1 MTQRNNPHESTISAA
16 KTALSQIT
24 AHGLP
29 ADPKSYELWYRF
41 AAEENGSLSAEVKS
55 RLKQSGML
63 TRKDIDEIFSAHIAP
78 PDSGE
83 KVDQLGSRIAEEIEQ
98 VMTMIGAAEGSALSY
113 SANLTD
119 ASERLGTARDR
130 EGVRTVVESLV
141 LSTKE
146 METNNLKLQEQL
158 QTMWEEVGKL
168 RRELDTIRNESL
180 TDTLTTLGNRKFFN
194 ASLERAIRE
203 CHAAR
208 QPLALMMADVDHFK
222 RINDTFGHVV
232 GDRVLR
238 FVASTIKESVG
249 SPAIAAR
256 YGGEE
261 FAIILPRTTLAA
273 AIELAERLRLAVM
286 RAELVKQSTG
296 EKHSRVTISIGAAE
310 LEARTS
316 PQALIEAADVCLYA
330 AKRSGRNCVVG
341 EKDERLLSAVAG

>member
-1 MTQRNNPHESTISAA
+1 MTQRNNPHQSTISTAQAA
-16 KTALSQIT
+16 LGQIT

-29 ADPKSYELWYRF
+29 ADPKSYELWYRL
-41 AAEENGSLSAEVKS
+41 ATAENGLLDAEVKS
-55 RLKQSGML
+55 RLQQNGLL
-63 TRKDIDEIFSAHIAP
+63 TRKDIDEIFAAHIAP

-83 KVDQLGSRIAEEIEQ
+83 KVGRLGSRIAEEIEQ
-98 VMTMIGAAEGSALSY
+98 VMTMIGAAEGSTLSY

-119 ASERLGTARDR
+119 ASDRLGAVRDR
-130 EGVRTVVESLV
+130 EGVRAVVESLV
-141 LSTKE
+141 LATKE
-146 METNNLKLQEQL
+146 METNNLQL
-158 QTMWEEVGKL
+158 QDQLKSMWEEVGKL

-180 TDTLTTLGNRKFFN
+180 TDALTSLGNRKFLN
-194 ASLERAIRE
+194 TSLERAIRE

-238 FVASTIKESVG
+238 FVASTIKDVVS
-249 SPAIAAR
+249 SPAVAAR

-261 FAIILPRTTLAA
+261 FAVILPRTTLAA

-296 EKHSRVTISIGAAE
+296 EKHSRVTISVGVAA

-330 AKRSGRNCVVG
+330 AKRSGRNCVIG
-341 EKDERLLSAVAG
+341 EKDERLLAAVAG